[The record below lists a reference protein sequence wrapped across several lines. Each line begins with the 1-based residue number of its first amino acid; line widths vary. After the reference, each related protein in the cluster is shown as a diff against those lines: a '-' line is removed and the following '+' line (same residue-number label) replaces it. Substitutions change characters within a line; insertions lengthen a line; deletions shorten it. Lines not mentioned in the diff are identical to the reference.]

1 MKKLSLFILISL
13 LPVFCFAQLRSKVCI
28 VRPNYSEKVI
38 QNMRDFVPR
47 LEKLG
52 VDNSEEQIENFITK
66 GSSGSG
72 FVYVAPDGK
81 NYIITNRHV
90 IADANTSSIVFQDDE
105 GNETRSYVG
114 LKIIA
119 ASADLDLAILAFP
132 NDERPFDSGFKFAD
146 VKLKDGD
153 SVYTAG
159 YPGLLGNPAWQFGAG
174 IITNANSKVPEMINP
189 EYSNVIQ
196 HSAQVDAG
204 NSGGPLLVKQD
215 DGEYVVIGVNTW
227 KISNRQ
233 SANFSIPAKTASKFI
248 EDALAGKD
256 LALKS
261 AEEGILEQAVELQKV
276 LNKFN
281 VTFEEITNYISID
294 FIEQEGKE
302 IFDYTYNR
310 CSVDN
315 RNTLK
320 EILKYYSPVMCMRYA
335 IAWYIFNEFH
345 KDEFTDDIYQKQ
357 SVKELPEV
365 PEPIKYEDS
374 DVWYTSFYLT
384 YTHTYAKNEWRYING
399 GWRLYAFKKVSRNQL
414 ENPIP
419 RMGTKGNNTNTSP
432 KNKNKRNSEGKTL
445 FTPNIASISVGYG
458 KLPDT
463 YQIPCIADIEIKLL
477 DILAVDVT
485 GLADIGGERV
495 YYQNSIS
502 SKFDFAGAYAG
513 LQLQLPFTKDRV
525 ILMPYLTAQAGARFT
540 NWDDLNV
547 DFSVRSELGGRINF
561 FLGESNVT
569 LFIDLH
575 VQLVIGSF
583 RDPDY
588 LIDNILAVGVSF

>member
-1 MKKLSLFILISL
+1 MKKFSLCILFCL
-13 LPVFCFAQLRSKVCI
+13 LPVFCFAQLRSRVCI

-52 VDNSEEQIENFITK
+52 VEDPEEQIEEFIEK

-72 FVYVAPDGK
+72 FVYVASDGK

-90 IADANTSSIVFQDDE
+90 IADANTSSISFQDENGD
-105 GNETRSYVG
+105 ETRVYTG
-114 LKIIA
+114 LKILA

-132 NDERPFDSGFKFAD
+132 NDERPFEKGFTFSD
-146 VKLKDGD
+146 TKLKDGD

-204 NSGGPLLVKQD
+204 NSGGPLLIKNAND
-215 DGEYVVIGVNTW
+215 EYEVVGVNTW

-233 SANFSIPAKTASKFI
+233 SANFSIPASTASKFI
-248 EDALAGKD
+248 NDVLSGNKV
-256 LALKS
+256 ALKS
-261 AEEGILEQAVELQKV
+261 PEDAIMEQAVELQKV

-281 VTFEEITNYISID
+281 VTFEEITNFISID
-294 FIEQEGKE
+294 FIEQEGKQ

-320 EILKYYSPVMCMRYA
+320 EILVHYSPIMCMRYA
-335 IAWYIFNEFH
+335 IAWYVFNEFH
-345 KDEFTDDIYQKQ
+345 KDEYTDDVFQKQ
-357 SVKELPEV
+357 SVKELPEI

-374 DVWYTSFYLT
+374 DIWYTSFYLA
-384 YTHTYAKNEWRYING
+384 YTHTYAKNEWCYTNG
-399 GWRLYAFKKVSRNQL
+399 GWGLSAFKKMGRSQL

-419 RMGTKGNNTNTSP
+419 RMGEKGS
-432 KNKNKRNSEGKTL
+432 KQDKTGNPVREIPEDQL
-445 FTPNIASISVGYG
+445 FYTPNIVSASIGMGLYASRPSDKVFV
-458 KLPDT
+458 
-463 YQIPCIADIEIKLL
+463 ADIEIKLL
-477 DILAVDVT
+477 NILAIDVT
-485 GLADIGGERV
+485 ALANKNNKYLFYQGEK
-495 YYQNSIS
+495 YSFFN
-502 SKFDFAGAYAG
+502 FADALLGVQFQFPIAT
-513 LQLQLPFTKDRV
+513 QKIIF
-525 ILMPYLTAQAGARFT
+525 MPYLTAQGGAQFS
-540 NWDDLNV
+540 NWNELAIDPV
-547 DFSVRSELGGRINF
+547 ARAEGGVRVNF
-561 FLGESNVT
+561 FLGESNMTIFVDT
-569 LFIDLH
+569 NCQMLLDFKEFKPRFDVVLD
-575 VQLVIGSF
+575 VGMSF
-583 RDPDY
+583 
-588 LIDNILAVGVSF
+588 